1 METLPFWPYSYI
13 LWKVVYRN
21 TRCRSIILVANIIW
35 RSVHEIRSSSQALY
49 ISSINSFSFR
59 LYCLKAGKPV
69 VQSRVLIHSSL
80 ILFSY
85 FSHSYLSLRNK
96 QPRRGGGWGKFEHLG
111 NLLLWSISFLSF
123 LFPFSF
129 LTRAKEFL

>member
-1 METLPFWPYSYI
+1 MTTMETLPFWPYSYI

-35 RSVHEIRSSSQALY
+35 RSVHEIRSSSQTLY

-80 ILFSY
+80 ILFSC

-96 QPRRGGGWGKFEHLG
+96 QPRRGGGGESLNTWVTCCYGQYLFSLFS
-111 NLLLWSISFLSF
+111 LLSHF
-123 LFPFSF
+123 
-129 LTRAKEFL
+129 